1 MDEERL
7 VATSDEKHDVERNDP
22 ANKDNLKVGMKRSFD
37 VAFLT
42 GSGVTTRTAVE
53 SSAPEE
59 KVEEHK
65 SAFSRYVK
73 RFVEHKLSE

>member
-7 VATSDEKHDVERNDP
+7 VATSDEKHEVERNDP

-42 GSGVTTRTAVE
+42 GSSVTSSTAVE
-53 SSAPEE
+53 KSAPEE

-73 RFVEHKLSE
+73 RFVELKLSE